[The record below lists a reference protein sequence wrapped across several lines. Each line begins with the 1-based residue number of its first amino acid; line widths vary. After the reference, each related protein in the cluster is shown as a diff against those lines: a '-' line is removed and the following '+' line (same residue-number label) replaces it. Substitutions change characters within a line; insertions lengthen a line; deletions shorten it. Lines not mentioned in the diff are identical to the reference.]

1 MGFWSAGLDQGLRS
15 NPELPH
21 HIRQKKHTSE
31 TRGKSFNISA
41 VKKYTGVR
49 YKCEYCPKTFTTVT
63 DRDCHTSVHTG
74 VYRFSLM
81 SGVRQRIQQKRS
93 FRQTLQI
100 TSLDFIDVMQ
110 GIQDK

>member
-31 TRGKSFNISA
+31 TRGKISIISG
-41 VKKYTGVR
+41 VKKYIGVR

-63 DRDCHTSVHTG
+63 DRERHTSVHTG
-74 VYRFSLM
+74 VYRFSCHVC
-81 SGVRQRIQQKRS
+81 GKGFNRNDH
-93 FRQTLQI
+93 
-100 TSLDFIDVMQ
+100 LD
-110 GIQDK
+110 KHYKLHR